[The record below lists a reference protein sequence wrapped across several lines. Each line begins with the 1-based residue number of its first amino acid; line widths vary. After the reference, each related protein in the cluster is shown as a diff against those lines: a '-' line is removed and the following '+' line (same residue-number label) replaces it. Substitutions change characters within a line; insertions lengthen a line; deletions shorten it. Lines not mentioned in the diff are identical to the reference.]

1 MVRYPLTDID
11 ILYNPD
17 QSSELRHINQ
27 KHPCHRAHLT
37 RGDNLGRIKPSIRM
51 EFRISAA
58 QAQILSSALTHIQHK
73 ITQERQDHFT
83 VHLEGAGNIV
93 PALKAIFKRRQDGSI
108 GSELENSQAPNAQ
121 PMVDPDMQRA
131 ITHEFSAF
139 IMAAPYYR

>member
-17 QSSELRHINQ
+17 QSSELRHINE

-37 RGDNLGRIKPSIRM
+37 RGDHRGNVKPSIRM
-51 EFRISAA
+51 EFNISAA

-73 ITQERQDHFT
+73 ITQERDDHFT
-83 VHLEGAGNIV
+83 LHLEGAGNII

-108 GSELENSQAPNAQ
+108 GSELENSQASSAQ
-121 PMVDPDMQRA
+121 PMVDSDMQRA
-131 ITHEFSAF
+131 IAHEFSDF
-139 IMAAPYYR
+139 IRLGA